1 MFTIFKAKI
10 TQNIYKNA
18 SNSENFTE
26 IASKRKGNKNY
37 S

>member
-18 SNSENFTE
+18 SNHKSFTE
-26 IASKRKGNKNY
+26 IASNRKWK
-37 S
+37 